1 MRYREPGTPPGD
13 AGEPTTARFLII
25 AVLALAV
32 RLIYLWDVSGNPL
45 YDVPVGDGR
54 SYYEW
59 AGRIAAGD
67 WLGKEVFYQAPLYPY
82 FLGVL
87 RFLGFHGFTG
97 IYVIQSFLGA
107 LACGFVFLAG
117 TMFFSRRAGE
127 IAGVLLAFYAP
138 AVFFDGV
145 LQKATLDFFF
155 MSLLLVLLAWNM
167 GAPAPKPWCAPA
179 LWKWIGIGAVLG
191 LLSLTRENALV
202 LIPVVAGTA
211 VAGCRLPVIGNG
223 KGSWEPGTGDRAPA
237 RWRTRLAWLTA
248 LSAGILVILMPV
260 MVRNR
265 VVGGHFVLTTS
276 QMGPNFYMGNNPEA
290 DGTYMALRPG
300 RGDPR
305 YERADAVELA
315 EQEVG
320 KTLTPS
326 EVSRYWMSRAFQ
338 YIRSKPVEWAGLT
351 LRKTAIFWQ
360 SYEAPDEE
368 DYYIY
373 QEYSPLLRAL
383 GCVFQFGLICPVAAV
398 GVVLTRREWRK
409 LWLLYAM
416 AFAFAASVI
425 VFYVLARYRLAIVPI
440 LALFAGACIAEI
452 AAAVNKRRR
461 GVVVA
466 SFAGLIVLGVLV
478 NRPSSLGSPS
488 KPDRY
493 VLAHVMADRGD
504 SENAERNY
512 RLQVAQTPDDAEAHY
527 NLANLLREKA
537 KATGR
542 SYDEALASLQEA
554 TEHYTL
560 AAQLRPRWP
569 SPLINLGVVYGMQRD
584 HANAEACFRKAL
596 EREPGNDLAE
606 RNLAECLKRAGQHK
620 DATPR

>member
-1 MRYREPGTPPGD
+1 MRYREPRR
-13 AGEPTTARFLII
+13 AGQPTTARFLII

-32 RLIYLWDVSGNPL
+32 RLIYLWDVGGNPL
-45 YDVPVGDGR
+45 FDYPVGDGR
-54 SYYEW
+54 AYYEW
-59 AGRIAAGD
+59 AGRIAAGA
-67 WLGKEVFYQAPLYPY
+67 WVGEGVFYQAPLYPY

-145 LQKATLDFFF
+145 LQKTTLDFFF
-155 MSLLLVLLAWNM
+155 MSLLLAFLAWNM
-167 GAPAPKPWCAPA
+167 GAPA
-179 LWKWIGIGAVLG
+179 LWKWVGIGAVLG

-202 LIPVVAGTA
+202 LIPVVAGAAVCSA
-211 VAGCRLPVIGNG
+211 VAGLPVIGNG
-223 KGSWEPGTGDRAPA
+223 KGGWEARKAGAPV
-237 RWRTRLAWLTA
+237 RWRTRLAWLAA

-265 VVGGHFVLTTS
+265 VVGGDFVLTTS
-276 QMGPNFYMGNNPEA
+276 QMGPNFYMGNNPQA

-305 YERADAVELA
+305 YERTDAVELA
-315 EQEVG
+315 EQEAG

-338 YIRSKPVEWAGLT
+338 YIRTKPVAWAGLT
-351 LRKTAIFWQ
+351 LRKTGIFWQ

-383 GCVFQFGLICPVAAV
+383 GCVFQFGLICPLAAV

-416 AFAFAASVI
+416 AFAFAAGVI

-440 LALFAGACIAEI
+440 LALFAGACIVEI

-461 GVVVA
+461 GVIVA

-512 RLQVAQTPDDAEAHY
+512 RRQVAQTPDDADAHY
-527 NLANLLREKA
+527 NLANLLKKKA
-537 KATGR
+537 EAMEGR
-542 SYDEALASLQEA
+542 YDEASRTAREA

-584 HANAEACFRKAL
+584 YANAEACFRKAL
-596 EREPGNDLAE
+596 QLEPGNDLAE

-620 DATPR
+620 DTAPR